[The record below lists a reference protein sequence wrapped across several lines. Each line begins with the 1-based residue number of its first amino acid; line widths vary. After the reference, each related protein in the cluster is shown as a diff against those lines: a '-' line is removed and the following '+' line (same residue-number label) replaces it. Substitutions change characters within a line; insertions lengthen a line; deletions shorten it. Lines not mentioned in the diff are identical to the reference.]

1 MHKRHSWFVSW
12 GETRAKLEAEAN
24 LNLNVTI
31 HEVGPRDGLQNE
43 SVILSTHDKL
53 AFIDRLVASG
63 LTDIEVTSFVKPR
76 WVPQLADAQELVQ
89 RLPVA
94 PGVTWWA
101 LVPNRMGMERALEAG
116 IPAVATFLSAS
127 ETHNK
132 KNINR
137 TIRESLV
144 AQSEV
149 IATAV
154 AEGLRVRAYLSAV
167 FGCPYE
173 GDVDVAR
180 VLTLC
185 HSLLA
190 AGAERISLGDT
201 TGMANP
207 AQVRKVLN
215 VLADGG
221 ISMDSIAL
229 HMHDTRGA
237 ALANVLA
244 GLDCGVRVFDA
255 SVAGLGGC
263 PYAPG
268 ASGNLAT
275 EDLVHVLE
283 AMGWDCSANLGG
295 VAEAG
300 AFAAGILGK
309 ELPGRYHRYFVGTCE
324 KKNTQN
330 VG

>member
-1 MHKRHSWFVSW
+1 MD
-12 GETRAKLEAEAN
+12 
-24 LNLNVTI
+24 LNVTI

-43 SVILSTHDKL
+43 TVILSTDDKL
-53 AFIDRLVASG
+53 AFIDRLVSSG

-76 WVPQLADAQELVQ
+76 WVPQLADAQDLVQ
-89 RLPVA
+89 RLPPA

-101 LVPNRMGMERALEAG
+101 LVPNRTGMERALEAG

-137 TIRESLV
+137 TIRESLA
-144 AQSEV
+144 AQREV

-154 AEGLRVRAYLSAV
+154 EEGLRVRAYLSAV

-173 GDVDVAR
+173 GNVNVAR
-180 VLTLC
+180 VLDLC
-185 HSLLA
+185 HALRD

-207 AQVRKVLN
+207 GQVREVLSA
-215 VLADGG
+215 LALGG
-221 ISMDSIAL
+221 IPLESIAL

-283 AMGWDCSANLGG
+283 AMGWSCSASLEG
-295 VAEAG
+295 VAKAG
-300 AFAAGILGK
+300 AFAADLLGK

-324 KKNTQN
+324 KQPALNA
-330 VG
+330 G

>member
-1 MHKRHSWFVSW
+1 LVDLK
-12 GETRAKLEAEAN
+12 
-24 LNLNVTI
+24 VTV

-43 SVILSTHDKL
+43 TVILSTEAKL
-53 AFIDRLVASG
+53 AFIERLVASG

-76 WVPQLADAQELVQ
+76 WVPQLADAMELVR
-89 RLPVA
+89 RLPPA

-101 LVPNRMGMERALEAG
+101 LVPNRIGMERALEAG
-116 IPAVATFLSAS
+116 IPGVATFMSTS

-137 TIRESLV
+137 TIRESL
-144 AQSEV
+144 ASQREV
-149 IATAV
+149 IATAA
-154 AEGLRVRAYLSAV
+154 AEGLRVRSYLSTV

-173 GDVDVAR
+173 GDVSPER
-180 VLTLC
+180 VLEL
-185 HSLLA
+185 SLALLES
-190 AGAERISLGDT
+190 GAERISLGDT

-207 AQVRKVLN
+207 SQVRELLN
-215 VLADGG
+215 FIALGG
-221 ISMDSIAL
+221 VPLERVAL

-237 ALANVLA
+237 ALANVIA

-283 AMGWDCSANLGG
+283 AMGWDTSAELEG
-295 VAEAG
+295 VAIAG
-300 AFAAGILGK
+300 AYVAELLGK
-309 ELPGRYHRYFVGTCE
+309 ALPGRYHRYFLGTCE
-324 KKNTQN
+324 KQN
-330 VG
+330 AQNAS

>member
-1 MHKRHSWFVSW
+1 MD
-12 GETRAKLEAEAN
+12 
-24 LNLNVTI
+24 LNVTV

-43 SVILSTHDKL
+43 SVILSTDDKL
-53 AFIDRLVASG
+53 AFLGRLVDSG

-89 RLPVA
+89 RLPEA

-101 LVPNRMGMERALEAG
+101 LVPNRTGMERALEAG

-144 AQSEV
+144 AQREV
-149 IATAV
+149 IATAA

-180 VLTLC
+180 VLELC
-185 HSLLA
+185 HALLD

-207 AQVRKVLN
+207 AQVRNVLKVL
-215 VLADGG
+215 VDGG
-221 ISMDSIAL
+221 VPLEAVAL

-244 GLDCGVRVFDA
+244 GLDCGVRIFDA

-283 AMGWDCSANLGG
+283 AMGWESSATLEG
-295 VAEAG
+295 VAKAG
-300 AFAAGILGK
+300 VFAAKLLGK
-309 ELPGRYHRYFVGTCE
+309 ELPGRYHRYFLGTCE
-324 KKNTQN
+324 KQSAQK

>member
-1 MHKRHSWFVSW
+1 MD
-12 GETRAKLEAEAN
+12 
-24 LNLNVTI
+24 LNVTI

-43 SVILSTHDKL
+43 SVILSTNDKL

-76 WVPQLADAQELVQ
+76 WVPQLADAQDLVQ
-89 RLPVA
+89 RLPPA

-101 LVPNRMGMERALEAG
+101 LVPNRTGMERALEAG

-144 AQSEV
+144 AQREV

-154 AEGLRVRAYLSAV
+154 EEGLRVRAYLSAV

-180 VLTLC
+180 VLDLC
-185 HSLLA
+185 LA
-190 AGAERISLGDT
+190 LREAGAERISLGDT
-201 TGMANP
+201 TGMAHP
-207 AQVRKVLN
+207 GQVREVLN
-215 VLADGG
+215 VLALGG
-221 ISMDSIAL
+221 IPLESIAL

-275 EDLVHVLE
+275 EDVVHVLE
-283 AMGWDCSANLGG
+283 AMGWSCSARLDG
-295 VAEAG
+295 VAKAG
-300 AFAAGILGK
+300 AFAAEILGK

-324 KKNTQN
+324 KQTALNA
-330 VG
+330 G

>member
-1 MHKRHSWFVSW
+1 MR
-12 GETRAKLEAEAN
+12 
-24 LNLNVTI
+24 VTV

-43 SVILSTHDKL
+43 TVVLPLEAKL
-53 AFIDRLVASG
+53 EFIESLVASG

-76 WVPQLADAQELVQ
+76 WVPQLADAVELVK
-89 RLPVA
+89 RLPHA

-101 LVPNRMGMERALEAG
+101 LVPNRVGMERALEAG
-116 IPAVATFLSAS
+116 IPAIATFMSSS

-137 TIRESLV
+137 TIRESLA
-144 AQSEV
+144 AQREV

-154 AEGLRVRAYLSAV
+154 AEGLQVRAYLSTV

-173 GDVDVAR
+173 GDVSPER
-180 VLTLC
+180 VVDLSL
-185 HSLLA
+185 SLLE
-190 AGAERISLGDT
+190 AGAQTISLGDT

-207 AQVRKVLN
+207 KQVRDL
-215 VLADGG
+215 LEQLQSAGLG
-221 ISMDSIAL
+221 PERFAL

-244 GLDCGVRVFDA
+244 GLDCGVRIFDA

-275 EDLVHVLE
+275 EDLVHVLQ
-283 AMGWDCSANLGG
+283 AMGWATNATLDG
-295 VAEAG
+295 VSHAG
-300 AFAAGILGK
+300 AVASELLGK
-309 ELPGRYHRYFVGTCE
+309 ELPGRYHRYHMGTCS
-324 KKNTQN
+324 KQGAQN
-330 VG
+330 AS

>member
-1 MHKRHSWFVSW
+1 MK
-12 GETRAKLEAEAN
+12 
-24 LNLNVTI
+24 VTI

-43 SVILSTHDKL
+43 SEVVSTEDKL
-53 AFIDRLVASG
+53 AFIESLVASG
-63 LTDIEVTSFVKPR
+63 LTDIEVTSFVRPR
-76 WVPQLADAQELVQ
+76 WVPQLADAVELVR
-89 RLPVA
+89 RLPEA

-101 LVPNRMGMERALEAG
+101 LVPNRIGMERALEAG
-116 IPAVATFLSAS
+116 IPGVATFMSSS

-137 TIRESLV
+137 TIRESL
-144 AQSEV
+144 ASQREV
-149 IATAV
+149 IATSV
-154 AEGLRVRAYLSAV
+154 AEGLRVRAYLSTA

-173 GDVDVAR
+173 GDVDSGR
-180 VLTLC
+180 VVELC
-185 HSLLA
+185 GELLS

-207 AQVRKVLN
+207 QQVRDLLGRLQKEGVEL
-215 VLADGG
+215 
-221 ISMDSIAL
+221 SHIAL

-263 PYAPG
+263 PYAKG

-275 EDLVHVLE
+275 EDLVHVLD
-283 AMGWDCSANLGG
+283 AMGWKTNASLEG
-295 VAEAG
+295 VSKAG
-300 AFAAGILGK
+300 VHAARMLGK
-309 ELPGRYHRYFVGTCE
+309 ELPGRYHRYFLGSCE
-324 KKNTQN
+324 EQSLQN
-330 VG
+330 VV

>member
-1 MHKRHSWFVSW
+1 MK
-12 GETRAKLEAEAN
+12 
-24 LNLNVTI
+24 VTI

-43 SVILSTHDKL
+43 SEVVSTDDKI
-53 AFIDRLVASG
+53 AFIEALVASG
-63 LTDIEVTSFVKPR
+63 LTDIEVTSFVRPR
-76 WVPQLADAQELVQ
+76 WVPQLADAVELVR
-89 RLPVA
+89 RLPEA

-101 LVPNRMGMERALEAG
+101 LVPNRIGMERALEAG
-116 IPAVATFLSAS
+116 IPGVATFMSSS

-137 TIRESLV
+137 TIRESLA
-144 AQSEV
+144 AQREV
-149 IATAV
+149 IATSV
-154 AEGLRVRAYLSAV
+154 AEGLRVRSYLSTA

-173 GDVDVAR
+173 GEVEPAR
-180 VLTLC
+180 VAELC
-185 HSLLA
+185 TELLS

-207 AQVRKVLN
+207 QQVREL
-215 VLADGG
+215 LALLQANGVALG
-221 ISMDSIAL
+221 QIAL

-263 PYAPG
+263 PYAKG

-275 EDLVHVLE
+275 EDLVHVLD
-283 AMGWDCSANLGG
+283 AMGWKTSASLEG
-295 VAEAG
+295 VSEAG
-300 AFAAGILGK
+300 VHASKMLGK
-309 ELPGRYHRYFVGTCE
+309 TLPGRYHRYFLGSRE
-324 KKNTQN
+324 EQAIKN
-330 VG
+330 VV

>member
-1 MHKRHSWFVSW
+1 MEMK
-12 GETRAKLEAEAN
+12 
-24 LNLNVTI
+24 VTI

-43 SVILSTHDKL
+43 SEVVSTDDKL
-53 AFIDRLVASG
+53 SFIQSLVASG
-63 LTDIEVTSFVKPR
+63 LTDIEVTSFVRPR
-76 WVPQLADAQELVQ
+76 WVPQLADAMELVR
-89 RLPVA
+89 RLPEA

-101 LVPNRMGMERALEAG
+101 LVPNRIGMERALEAG
-116 IPAVATFLSAS
+116 IPGVATFMSSS

-144 AQSEV
+144 SQREV
-149 IATAV
+149 IATSV
-154 AEGLRVRAYLSAV
+154 AAGLRVRAYLSTA

-173 GDVDVAR
+173 GDVEPSQV
-180 VLTLC
+180 VELC
-185 HSLLA
+185 GELLS

-207 AQVRKVLN
+207 LQVRQL
-215 VLADGG
+215 LGLLQEGG
-221 ISMDSIAL
+221 VRLDQVAL

-263 PYAPG
+263 PYAKG

-275 EDLVHVLE
+275 EDLVHVLD
-283 AMGWDCSANLGG
+283 AMGWSTNASLEG
-295 VAEAG
+295 VSEAG
-300 AFAAGILGK
+300 VHASKMLGK
-309 ELPGRYHRYFVGTCE
+309 ELPGRYHRYYLGSCE
-324 KKNTQN
+324 EQSLQN
-330 VG
+330 VV